1 VGFISVFFN
10 VVLVNPMINILIML
24 YVFCFKNFG
33 VAIIVFTFIVRGALT
48 PLSVRQ
54 SKQFKAMASLQ
65 PKLKSL
71 QEKFKNDRSKISSE
85 TMKLY
90 RDNGVSPLGCLG
102 PTFLQ
107 MPVFFALFWALRG
120 TLPSTPEN
128 LTKLSG
134 KLYFWLPGI
143 YQAIPINDNFLG
155 LSLGKITTD
164 NPLPYL
170 LPLLVGIS
178 TFFMQKSSS
187 PPSSSQQESTQR
199 MLLWMMPGM
208 LGYFTLFFETGLAL
222 YWIVSNV
229 IGIIIQGFVVG
240 WSPILSIFSRSK
252 SKPNNEIEST
262 QVDTQNLNEE
272 ENSDEVSGN
281 DSKDSGR
288 SDRNSVKRIRRRA
301 QRSKNRRDK

>member
-1 VGFISVFFN
+1 MGFILDFFN
-10 VVLVNPMINILIML
+10 VVLVDPMINILIML
-24 YVFCFKNFG
+24 YIVCSENFG
-33 VAIIVFTFIVRGALT
+33 LAIIVFTFIVRGALT

-71 QEKFKNDRSKISSE
+71 QEKFKNDRSRISSE

-90 RDNGVSPLGCLG
+90 RENGVSPLGCLG

-134 KLYFWLPGI
+134 KLYSWLPGI
-143 YQAIPINDNFLG
+143 NQAIPIDDNFLG

-170 LPLLVGIS
+170 LPILVGVS

-187 PPSSSQQESTQR
+187 PPSSPQQESTNR

-252 SKPNNEIEST
+252 SNDKIEST
-262 QVDTQNLNEE
+262 QEDTQNINEE
-272 ENSDEVSGN
+272 ENLDEVSGN
-281 DSKDSGR
+281 DSKNSGR
-288 SDRNSVKRIRRRA
+288 SDRNSVKRIKRRA
-301 QRSKNRRDK
+301 QRNKNRRNK

>member
-1 VGFISVFFN
+1 MGFILDFFN
-10 VVLVNPMINILIML
+10 VVLVHPMINILIML
-24 YVFCFKNFG
+24 YILCSKNFG
-33 VAIIVFTFIVRGALT
+33 LAIIVFTFIVRGSLT

-71 QEKFKNDRSKISSE
+71 QEKFKNDRSRISSE

-90 RDNGVSPLGCLG
+90 RDNGVSPIGCLG
-102 PTFLQ
+102 PTLLQ

-128 LTKLSG
+128 LTKLSE
-134 KLYFWLPGI
+134 KLYSWLPGI
-143 YQAIPINDNFLG
+143 NQAIPINDNFLG

-170 LPLLVGIS
+170 LPILVGVS

-187 PPSSSQQESTQR
+187 PPSSPQQESTNR

-252 SKPNNEIEST
+252 SHDKIEPI
-262 QVDTQNLNEE
+262 QEDTQNINEE
-272 ENSDEVSGN
+272 ENFDEVRGDN
-281 DSKDSGR
+281 SKNSGR
-288 SDRNSVKRIRRRA
+288 SDRNSVKRIKRRA
-301 QRSKNRRDK
+301 QRSKNRRNK

>member
-1 VGFISVFFN
+1 MGFISVFFN
-10 VVLVNPMINILIML
+10 VVLVDPMINILVML
-24 YVFCFKNFG
+24 YILCSENFG
-33 VAIIVFTFIVRGALT
+33 LAIIVFTFIVRGALT

-54 SKQFKAMASLQ
+54 SKQFKAMGALQ
-65 PKLKSL
+65 PKLKAL
-71 QEKFKNDRSKISSE
+71 QEKYKNDRSRISSE

-90 RDNGVSPLGCLG
+90 RENGVSPLGCLG

-128 LTKLSG
+128 LTKLSD
-134 KLYFWLPGI
+134 KLYSWLPGI
-143 YQAIPINDNFLG
+143 NQAIPIDDNFLG

-170 LPLLVGIS
+170 LPILVGVS

-187 PPSSSQQESTQR
+187 PPSSPQQESTNR

-252 SKPNNEIEST
+252 SNDETEST
-262 QVDTQNLNEE
+262 QEDKQNLNGE

-281 DSKDSGR
+281 DSKNGGR
-288 SDRNSVKRIRRRA
+288 SDRNSVKRIKRRA
-301 QRSKNRRDK
+301 QRSKNRRNR

>member
-1 VGFISVFFN
+1 MGFISVFFN
-10 VVLVNPMINILIML
+10 VVLVDPMINILVML
-24 YVFCFKNFG
+24 YILCSENFG
-33 VAIIVFTFIVRGALT
+33 LAIIVFTFIVRGALT

-54 SKQFKAMASLQ
+54 SKQFKAMGALQ
-65 PKLKSL
+65 PKLKAL
-71 QEKFKNDRSKISSE
+71 QEKYKNDRSRISSE

-90 RDNGVSPLGCLG
+90 RENGVSPLGCLG

-128 LTKLSG
+128 LTKLSD
-134 KLYFWLPGI
+134 KLYSWLPGI
-143 YQAIPINDNFLG
+143 NQPIPIDDNFLG

-170 LPLLVGIS
+170 LPILVGVS

-187 PPSSSQQESTQR
+187 PPSSPQQESTNR

-252 SKPNNEIEST
+252 SNDETEST
-262 QVDTQNLNEE
+262 QEDKQNLNGE

-281 DSKDSGR
+281 DSKNGGR
-288 SDRNSVKRIRRRA
+288 SDRNSVKRIKRRT
-301 QRSKNRRDK
+301 QRSKNRRNR

>member
-1 VGFISVFFN
+1 MGFISVFFN
-10 VVLVNPMINILIML
+10 VVLVDPMINILVML
-24 YVFCFKNFG
+24 YIFCSENFG
-33 VAIIVFTFIVRGALT
+33 WAIIVFTFIVRGALT

-54 SKQFKAMASLQ
+54 SKQFKAMGALQ

-71 QEKFKNDRSKISSE
+71 QEKYKNDRSRVSSE

-90 RDNGVSPLGCLG
+90 RENGVSPLGCLG

-128 LTKLSG
+128 LTKLSD
-134 KLYFWLPGI
+134 KLYSWLPGI
-143 YQAIPINDNFLG
+143 NQAIPIDDDFLG

-170 LPLLVGIS
+170 LPILVGVS

-187 PPSSSQQESTQR
+187 PPSSPQQESTNR

-252 SKPNNEIEST
+252 SNDETEST
-262 QVDTQNLNEE
+262 QEDKQNLNGE

-281 DSKDSGR
+281 DSKNGGR
-288 SDRNSVKRIRRRA
+288 SDRNSVKRIKRRA
-301 QRSKNRRDK
+301 QRSKNRRNR

>member
-1 VGFISVFFN
+1 MGFILDFFN
-10 VVLVNPMINILIML
+10 VVLVDPMINILIML
-24 YVFCFKNFG
+24 YIVCSENFG
-33 VAIIVFTFIVRGALT
+33 LAIIVFTFIVRGALT

-71 QEKFKNDRSKISSE
+71 QEKFKNDRSRISSE

-90 RDNGVSPLGCLG
+90 RDNGVSPIGCLG
-102 PTFLQ
+102 PTLLQ

-128 LTKLSG
+128 LTKLSE
-134 KLYFWLPGI
+134 KLYSWLPGI
-143 YQAIPINDNFLG
+143 NQAIPINDNFLG

-170 LPLLVGIS
+170 LPILVGVS

-187 PPSSSQQESTQR
+187 PPSSPQQESTNR

-252 SKPNNEIEST
+252 SHDKIEPI
-262 QVDTQNLNEE
+262 QEDTQNINEE
-272 ENSDEVSGN
+272 ENLDEVSGDN
-281 DSKDSGR
+281 SKNSGR
-288 SDRNSVKRIRRRA
+288 SDRNSVKRIKRRA
-301 QRSKNRRDK
+301 QRSKNRRNK

>member
-1 VGFISVFFN
+1 
-10 VVLVNPMINILIML
+10 ML
-24 YVFCFKNFG
+24 YILCSENFG
-33 VAIIVFTFIVRGALT
+33 LAIIVFTLIVRGALT

-54 SKQFKAMASLQ
+54 SKQFKAMGALQ
-65 PKLKSL
+65 PKLKAL
-71 QEKFKNDRSKISSE
+71 QEKYKNDRSRISSE

-90 RDNGVSPLGCLG
+90 RENGVSPLGCLG

-128 LTKLSG
+128 LTKLSD
-134 KLYFWLPGI
+134 KLYSWLPGI
-143 YQAIPINDNFLG
+143 NQAIPIDDDFLG

-170 LPLLVGIS
+170 LPILVGVS

-187 PPSSSQQESTQR
+187 PPSSPQQESTNR

-252 SKPNNEIEST
+252 SNDETEST
-262 QVDTQNLNEE
+262 QEDKQNLNGE

-281 DSKDSGR
+281 DSKNGGR
-288 SDRNSVKRIRRRA
+288 SDRNSVKRIKRRT
-301 QRSKNRRDK
+301 QRSKNRRNR

>member
-1 VGFISVFFN
+1 MGFISVFFN
-10 VVLVNPMINILIML
+10 VVLVDPMINILVML
-24 YVFCFKNFG
+24 YIFCSENFG
-33 VAIIVFTFIVRGALT
+33 WAIIVFTFIVRGALT

-54 SKQFKAMASLQ
+54 SKQFKAMGALQ
-65 PKLKSL
+65 PKLKAL
-71 QEKFKNDRSKISSE
+71 QEKYKNDRSRISSE

-90 RDNGVSPLGCLG
+90 RENGVSPLGCLG

-128 LTKLSG
+128 LTKLSD
-134 KLYFWLPGI
+134 KLYSWLPGI
-143 YQAIPINDNFLG
+143 NQAIPIDDDFLG

-170 LPLLVGIS
+170 LPILVGVS

-187 PPSSSQQESTQR
+187 PPSSPQQESTNR

-252 SKPNNEIEST
+252 SNDETEST
-262 QVDTQNLNEE
+262 QEDKQNLNGE

-281 DSKDSGR
+281 DSKNGGR
-288 SDRNSVKRIRRRA
+288 SDRNSVKRIKRRA
-301 QRSKNRRDK
+301 QRSKNRRNR

>member
-1 VGFISVFFN
+1 MGFISVFFN
-10 VVLVNPMINILIML
+10 VVLVDPMINILVML
-24 YVFCFKNFG
+24 YILCSENFG
-33 VAIIVFTFIVRGALT
+33 LAIIVFTLIVRGALT

-54 SKQFKAMASLQ
+54 SKQFKAMGALQ
-65 PKLKSL
+65 PKLKAL
-71 QEKFKNDRSKISSE
+71 QEKYKNDRSRISSE

-90 RDNGVSPLGCLG
+90 RENGVSPLGCLG

-128 LTKLSG
+128 LTKLSD
-134 KLYFWLPGI
+134 KLYSWLPGI
-143 YQAIPINDNFLG
+143 NQAIPIDDNFLG

-170 LPLLVGIS
+170 LPILVGVS

-187 PPSSSQQESTQR
+187 PPSSPQQESTNR

-252 SKPNNEIEST
+252 SNDETEST
-262 QVDTQNLNEE
+262 QEDKQNLNGE

-281 DSKDSGR
+281 DSKNGGR
-288 SDRNSVKRIRRRA
+288 SDRNSVKRIKRRA
-301 QRSKNRRDK
+301 QRSKNRRNR

>member
-1 VGFISVFFN
+1 MGFILDFFN
-10 VVLVNPMINILIML
+10 VVLVDPMINILIML
-24 YVFCFKNFG
+24 YILCSENFG
-33 VAIIVFTFIVRGALT
+33 LAIIVFTFIVRGALT

-71 QEKFKNDRSKISSE
+71 QEKFKNDRSRISSE

-134 KLYFWLPGI
+134 KLYSWLPGI
-143 YQAIPINDNFLG
+143 NQAIPIDDNFLG

-170 LPLLVGIS
+170 LPILVGVS

-187 PPSSSQQESTQR
+187 PPSSPQQESTNR

-252 SKPNNEIEST
+252 SHDKIEST
-262 QVDTQNLNEE
+262 QEDTQNINEE
-272 ENSDEVSGN
+272 ENLDEVSGN
-281 DSKDSGR
+281 DSKNSGR
-288 SDRNSVKRIRRRA
+288 SDRNSVKRIKRRA
-301 QRSKNRRDK
+301 QRSKNRRNK

>member
-1 VGFISVFFN
+1 MGFISVFFN
-10 VVLVNPMINILIML
+10 VVLVDPMINILVML
-24 YVFCFKNFG
+24 YIFCSENFG
-33 VAIIVFTFIVRGALT
+33 LAIIVFTFIVRGALT

-54 SKQFKAMASLQ
+54 SKQFKAMGALQ
-65 PKLKSL
+65 PKLKAL
-71 QEKFKNDRSKISSE
+71 QEKYKNDRSRISSE

-90 RDNGVSPLGCLG
+90 RENGVSPLGCLG

-128 LTKLSG
+128 LTKLSD
-134 KLYFWLPGI
+134 KLYSWLPGI
-143 YQAIPINDNFLG
+143 NQAIPIDDDFLG

-170 LPLLVGIS
+170 LPILVGVS

-187 PPSSSQQESTQR
+187 PPSSPQQESTNR

-252 SKPNNEIEST
+252 SNDETEST
-262 QVDTQNLNEE
+262 QEDKQNLNGE

-281 DSKDSGR
+281 DSKNGGR
-288 SDRNSVKRIRRRA
+288 SDRNSVKRIKRRA
-301 QRSKNRRDK
+301 QRSKNRRNK

>member
-1 VGFISVFFN
+1 MGFISVFFN
-10 VVLVNPMINILIML
+10 VVLVDPMINILVML
-24 YVFCFKNFG
+24 YILCSENFG
-33 VAIIVFTFIVRGALT
+33 LAIIVFTFIVRGALT

-54 SKQFKAMASLQ
+54 SKQFKAMGALQ
-65 PKLKSL
+65 PKLKAL
-71 QEKFKNDRSKISSE
+71 QEKYKNDRSRISSE

-90 RDNGVSPLGCLG
+90 RENGVSPLGCLG

-128 LTKLSG
+128 LTKLSD
-134 KLYFWLPGI
+134 KLYSWLPGI
-143 YQAIPINDNFLG
+143 NQAIPIDDDFLG

-170 LPLLVGIS
+170 LPILVGVS

-187 PPSSSQQESTQR
+187 PPSSPQQESTNR

-252 SKPNNEIEST
+252 SNDETESI
-262 QVDTQNLNEE
+262 QEDKQNLNGE

-281 DSKDSGR
+281 DSKNGGR
-288 SDRNSVKRIRRRA
+288 SDRNSVKRIKRRA
-301 QRSKNRRDK
+301 QRSKNRRNR

>member
-1 VGFISVFFN
+1 MGFISVFFN
-10 VVLVNPMINILIML
+10 VVLVDPMINILVML
-24 YVFCFKNFG
+24 YILCSENFG
-33 VAIIVFTFIVRGALT
+33 LAIIVFTFIVRGALT

-54 SKQFKAMASLQ
+54 SKQFKAMGALQ
-65 PKLKSL
+65 PKLKAL
-71 QEKFKNDRSKISSE
+71 QEKYKNDRSRISSE

-90 RDNGVSPLGCLG
+90 RENGVSPLGCLG

-128 LTKLSG
+128 LTKLSD
-134 KLYFWLPGI
+134 KLYSWLPGI
-143 YQAIPINDNFLG
+143 NQAIPIDDDFLG

-170 LPLLVGIS
+170 LPILVGVS

-187 PPSSSQQESTQR
+187 PPSSPQQESTNR

-252 SKPNNEIEST
+252 SNDETEST
-262 QVDTQNLNEE
+262 QEDKQNLNGE

-281 DSKDSGR
+281 DSKNGGR
-288 SDRNSVKRIRRRA
+288 SDRNSVKRIKRRA
-301 QRSKNRRDK
+301 QRSKNRRNR

>member
-1 VGFISVFFN
+1 MGFISVFFN
-10 VVLVNPMINILIML
+10 VVLVDTMINILVML
-24 YVFCFKNFG
+24 YILCSENFG
-33 VAIIVFTFIVRGALT
+33 LAIIVFTFIVRGALT

-54 SKQFKAMASLQ
+54 SKQFKAMGALQ
-65 PKLKSL
+65 PKLKAL
-71 QEKFKNDRSKISSE
+71 QEKYKNDRSRISSE

-90 RDNGVSPLGCLG
+90 RENGVSPLGCLG

-128 LTKLSG
+128 LTKLSD
-134 KLYFWLPGI
+134 KLYSWLPGI
-143 YQAIPINDNFLG
+143 NQAIPIDDNFLG

-170 LPLLVGIS
+170 LPILVGVS

-187 PPSSSQQESTQR
+187 PPSSPQQESTNR

-252 SKPNNEIEST
+252 SNDETESI
-262 QVDTQNLNEE
+262 QEDKQNLNGE

-281 DSKDSGR
+281 DSKNGGR
-288 SDRNSVKRIRRRA
+288 SDRNSVKRIKRRA
-301 QRSKNRRDK
+301 QRSKNRRNR

>member
-1 VGFISVFFN
+1 MGFISVFFN
-10 VVLVNPMINILIML
+10 VVLVDPMINILVML
-24 YVFCFKNFG
+24 YILCSENFG
-33 VAIIVFTFIVRGALT
+33 LAIIVFTFIVRGALT

-54 SKQFKAMASLQ
+54 SKQFKAMGALQ
-65 PKLKSL
+65 PKLKAL
-71 QEKFKNDRSKISSE
+71 QEKYKNDRSRISSE

-90 RDNGVSPLGCLG
+90 RENGVSPLGCLG

-128 LTKLSG
+128 LTKLSD
-134 KLYFWLPGI
+134 KLYSWLPGI
-143 YQAIPINDNFLG
+143 NQAIPIDDNFLG

-170 LPLLVGIS
+170 LPILVGVS

-187 PPSSSQQESTQR
+187 PPSSPQQESTNR

-252 SKPNNEIEST
+252 SNDETEST
-262 QVDTQNLNEE
+262 QEDKQNLNGE

-281 DSKDSGR
+281 DSKNGGR
-288 SDRNSVKRIRRRA
+288 SDRNSVKRIKRRT
-301 QRSKNRRDK
+301 QRSKNRRNR

>member
-10 VVLVNPMINILIML
+10 VVLVDPMINILVML
-24 YVFCFKNFG
+24 YILCSENFG
-33 VAIIVFTFIVRGALT
+33 LAIIVFTFIVRGALT

-54 SKQFKAMASLQ
+54 SKQFKAMGALQ
-65 PKLKSL
+65 PKLKAL
-71 QEKFKNDRSKISSE
+71 QEKYKNDRSRISSE

-90 RDNGVSPLGCLG
+90 RENGVSPLGCLG

-128 LTKLSG
+128 LTKLSD
-134 KLYFWLPGI
+134 KLYSWLPGI
-143 YQAIPINDNFLG
+143 NQAIPIDDNFLG

-170 LPLLVGIS
+170 LPILVGVS

-187 PPSSSQQESTQR
+187 PPSSPQQESTNR

-252 SKPNNEIEST
+252 SNDETESI
-262 QVDTQNLNEE
+262 QEDKQNLNGE

-281 DSKDSGR
+281 DSKNGGR
-288 SDRNSVKRIRRRA
+288 SDRNSVKRIKRRA
-301 QRSKNRRDK
+301 QRSKNRRNR

>member
-1 VGFISVFFN
+1 MGFISVFFN
-10 VVLVNPMINILIML
+10 VVLVDPMINILVML
-24 YVFCFKNFG
+24 YILCSENFG
-33 VAIIVFTFIVRGALT
+33 LAIIVFTFIVRGALT

-54 SKQFKAMASLQ
+54 SKQFKAMGALQ
-65 PKLKSL
+65 PKLKAL
-71 QEKFKNDRSKISSE
+71 QEKYKNDRSRISSE

-90 RDNGVSPLGCLG
+90 RENGVSPLGCLG

-120 TLPSTPEN
+120 TLPSTHEN
-128 LTKLSG
+128 LTKLSD
-134 KLYFWLPGI
+134 KLYSWLPGI
-143 YQAIPINDNFLG
+143 NQAIPIDDDFLG

-170 LPLLVGIS
+170 LPILVGVS

-187 PPSSSQQESTQR
+187 PPSSPQQESTNR

-252 SKPNNEIEST
+252 SNDETELT
-262 QVDTQNLNEE
+262 QEDKQNLNGE

-281 DSKDSGR
+281 DSKNGGR
-288 SDRNSVKRIRRRA
+288 SDRNSVKRIKRRA
-301 QRSKNRRDK
+301 QRSKNRRNR

>member
-1 VGFISVFFN
+1 MGFILDFFN
-10 VVLVNPMINILIML
+10 VVLVDPMINILIML
-24 YVFCFKNFG
+24 YILCSENFG
-33 VAIIVFTFIVRGALT
+33 LAIIVFTFIVRGALT

-71 QEKFKNDRSKISSE
+71 QEKFKNDRSRISSE

-134 KLYFWLPGI
+134 KLYSWLPGI
-143 YQAIPINDNFLG
+143 NQAIPIDDNFLG

-170 LPLLVGIS
+170 LPILVGVS

-187 PPSSSQQESTQR
+187 PPSSPQQESTNR

-252 SKPNNEIEST
+252 SNDKIEST
-262 QVDTQNLNEE
+262 QEDTQNINEE
-272 ENSDEVSGN
+272 ENLDEVSGN
-281 DSKDSGR
+281 DSKNSGR
-288 SDRNSVKRIRRRA
+288 SDRNSVKRIKRRA
-301 QRSKNRRDK
+301 QRSKNRRNK

>member
-1 VGFISVFFN
+1 MGFISVFFN
-10 VVLVNPMINILIML
+10 VVLVDPMINILVML
-24 YVFCFKNFG
+24 YIFCSENFG
-33 VAIIVFTFIVRGALT
+33 LAIIVFTFIVRGALT

-54 SKQFKAMASLQ
+54 SKQFKAMGALQ
-65 PKLKSL
+65 PKLKAL
-71 QEKFKNDRSKISSE
+71 QEKYKNDRSRISSE

-90 RDNGVSPLGCLG
+90 RENGVSPLGCLG

-128 LTKLSG
+128 LTKLSD
-134 KLYFWLPGI
+134 KLYSWLPGI
-143 YQAIPINDNFLG
+143 NQAIPIDDNFLG

-170 LPLLVGIS
+170 LPILVGVS

-187 PPSSSQQESTQR
+187 PPSSPQQESTNR

-252 SKPNNEIEST
+252 SNDETESI
-262 QVDTQNLNEE
+262 QEDKQNLNGE

-281 DSKDSGR
+281 DSKNGGR
-288 SDRNSVKRIRRRA
+288 SDRNSVKRIKRRA
-301 QRSKNRRDK
+301 QRSKNRRNR

>member
-1 VGFISVFFN
+1 
-10 VVLVNPMINILIML
+10 ML
-24 YVFCFKNFG
+24 YILCSENFG
-33 VAIIVFTFIVRGALT
+33 LAIIVFTLIVRGALT

-54 SKQFKAMASLQ
+54 SKQFKAMGALQ

-71 QEKFKNDRSKISSE
+71 QEKYKNDRSRVSSE

-90 RDNGVSPLGCLG
+90 RENGVSPLGCLG

-128 LTKLSG
+128 LTKLSD
-134 KLYFWLPGI
+134 KLYSWLPGI
-143 YQAIPINDNFLG
+143 NQAIPIDDNFLG

-170 LPLLVGIS
+170 LPILVGIS

-187 PPSSSQQESTQR
+187 PPSSPQQESTNR

-229 IGIIIQGFVVG
+229 VGIIIQGFVVG

-252 SKPNNEIEST
+252 SKDETEST
-262 QVDTQNLNEE
+262 QEDKQNLNGE

-281 DSKDSGR
+281 DSKNGGR
-288 SDRNSVKRIRRRA
+288 SDRNSVKRIKRRA
-301 QRSKNRRDK
+301 QRSKNRRNR

>member
-1 VGFISVFFN
+1 MGFISVFFN
-10 VVLVNPMINILIML
+10 VVLVDPMINILVML
-24 YVFCFKNFG
+24 YILCSENFG
-33 VAIIVFTFIVRGALT
+33 LAIIVFTFIVRGALT

-54 SKQFKAMASLQ
+54 SKQFKAMGALQ
-65 PKLKSL
+65 PKLKAL
-71 QEKFKNDRSKISSE
+71 QEKYKNDRSRISSE

-90 RDNGVSPLGCLG
+90 RENGVSPLGCLG

-128 LTKLSG
+128 LTKLSD
-134 KLYFWLPGI
+134 KLYSWLPGI
-143 YQAIPINDNFLG
+143 NQAIPIDDDFLG

-170 LPLLVGIS
+170 LPILVGVS

-187 PPSSSQQESTQR
+187 PPSSPQQESTNR

-252 SKPNNEIEST
+252 SNDETEST
-262 QVDTQNLNEE
+262 QEDKQNLNGE

-281 DSKDSGR
+281 DSKNAGR
-288 SDRNSVKRIRRRA
+288 SDRNSVKRIKRRT
-301 QRSKNRRDK
+301 QRSKNRRNR

>member
-1 VGFISVFFN
+1 
-10 VVLVNPMINILIML
+10 ML
-24 YVFCFKNFG
+24 YILCSENFG
-33 VAIIVFTFIVRGALT
+33 LAIIVFTFIVRGALT

-54 SKQFKAMASLQ
+54 SKQFKAMGALQ
-65 PKLKSL
+65 PKLKAL
-71 QEKFKNDRSKISSE
+71 QEKYKNDRSRISSE

-90 RDNGVSPLGCLG
+90 RENGVSPLGCLG

-128 LTKLSG
+128 LTKLSD
-134 KLYFWLPGI
+134 KLYSWLPGI
-143 YQAIPINDNFLG
+143 NQAIPIDDDFLG

-170 LPLLVGIS
+170 LPILVGVS

-187 PPSSSQQESTQR
+187 PPSSPQQESTNR

-252 SKPNNEIEST
+252 SNDETEST
-262 QVDTQNLNEE
+262 QEDKQNLNGE

-281 DSKDSGR
+281 DSKNGGR
-288 SDRNSVKRIRRRA
+288 SDRNSVKRIKRRT
-301 QRSKNRRDK
+301 QRSKNRRNR

>member
-1 VGFISVFFN
+1 
-10 VVLVNPMINILIML
+10 ML
-24 YVFCFKNFG
+24 YIVCSENFG
-33 VAIIVFTFIVRGALT
+33 LAIIVFTFIVRGALT

-71 QEKFKNDRSKISSE
+71 QEKFKNDRSRISSE

-134 KLYFWLPGI
+134 KLYSWLPGI
-143 YQAIPINDNFLG
+143 NQTIPIDDNFLG

-170 LPLLVGIS
+170 LPILVGVS

-187 PPSSSQQESTQR
+187 PPSSPQQESTNR

-252 SKPNNEIEST
+252 SNDKIEST
-262 QVDTQNLNEE
+262 QEDTQNINEE
-272 ENSDEVSGN
+272 ENLDEVSGN
-281 DSKDSGR
+281 DSKNSGR
-288 SDRNSVKRIRRRA
+288 SDRNSVKRIKRRA
-301 QRSKNRRDK
+301 QRNKNRRNK

>member
-1 VGFISVFFN
+1 MGFISVFFN
-10 VVLVNPMINILIML
+10 VVLVDPMINILVML
-24 YVFCFKNFG
+24 YILCSENFG
-33 VAIIVFTFIVRGALT
+33 LSIIVFTFIVRGALT

-54 SKQFKAMASLQ
+54 SKQFKAMGALQ
-65 PKLKSL
+65 PKLKAL
-71 QEKFKNDRSKISSE
+71 QEKYKNDRSRISSE

-90 RDNGVSPLGCLG
+90 RENGVSPLGCLG

-128 LTKLSG
+128 LTKLSD
-134 KLYFWLPGI
+134 KLYSWLPGI
-143 YQAIPINDNFLG
+143 NQAIPIDDDFLG

-170 LPLLVGIS
+170 LPILVGVS

-187 PPSSSQQESTQR
+187 PPSSPQQESTNR

-252 SKPNNEIEST
+252 SNDETEST
-262 QVDTQNLNEE
+262 QEDKQNLNGE

-281 DSKDSGR
+281 DSKNGGR
-288 SDRNSVKRIRRRA
+288 SDRNSVKRIKRRT
-301 QRSKNRRDK
+301 QRSKNRRNR

>member
-1 VGFISVFFN
+1 MGFISVFFN
-10 VVLVNPMINILIML
+10 VVLVDPMINILIML
-24 YVFCFKNFG
+24 YILFSNNFG
-33 VAIIVFTFIVRGALT
+33 LAIIGFTFIVRGALT
-48 PLSVRQ
+48 PLSIRQ

-71 QEKFKNDRSKISSE
+71 QEKYKNDRSRVSSE

-90 RDNGVSPLGCLG
+90 RENGVSPLGCLG

-128 LTKLSG
+128 LTKLSD
-134 KLYFWLPGI
+134 KLYSWLPGI
-143 YQAIPINDNFLG
+143 NQAIPIDDNFLG

-170 LPLLVGIS
+170 LPILVGIS

-187 PPSSSQQESTQR
+187 PPSSPQQESTNR

-240 WSPILSIFSRSK
+240 WTPILSIFSRSK
-252 SKPNNEIEST
+252 SAEQIEST
-262 QVDTQNLNEE
+262 QTDKENSNEE
-272 ENSDEVSGN
+272 GNSDEVSGN
-281 DSKDSGR
+281 NSKNSGR
-288 SDRNSVKRIRRRA
+288 SDRNSVKRIKRRA
-301 QRSKNRRDK
+301 QRSKNRRNR

>member
-1 VGFISVFFN
+1 MGFILDFFN
-10 VVLVNPMINILIML
+10 VVLVDPMINILIML
-24 YVFCFKNFG
+24 YIVCSENFG
-33 VAIIVFTFIVRGALT
+33 LAIIVFTFIVRGALT

-71 QEKFKNDRSKISSE
+71 QEKFKNDRSRISSE

-134 KLYFWLPGI
+134 KLYSWLPGI
-143 YQAIPINDNFLG
+143 NQTIPIDDNFLG

-170 LPLLVGIS
+170 LPILVGVS

-187 PPSSSQQESTQR
+187 PPSSPQQESTNR

-252 SKPNNEIEST
+252 SNDKIEST
-262 QVDTQNLNEE
+262 QEDTQNINEE
-272 ENSDEVSGN
+272 ENLDEVSGN
-281 DSKDSGR
+281 DSKNSGR
-288 SDRNSVKRIRRRA
+288 SDRNSVKRIKRRA
-301 QRSKNRRDK
+301 QRNKNRRNK

>member
-1 VGFISVFFN
+1 MGFISVFFN
-10 VVLVNPMINILIML
+10 VVLVDPMINILVML
-24 YVFCFKNFG
+24 YILCSENFG
-33 VAIIVFTFIVRGALT
+33 LAIIVFTLIVRGALT

-54 SKQFKAMASLQ
+54 SKQFKAMGALQ

-71 QEKFKNDRSKISSE
+71 QEKYKNDRSRVSSE

-90 RDNGVSPLGCLG
+90 RENGVSPLGCLG

-128 LTKLSG
+128 LTKLSD
-134 KLYFWLPGI
+134 KLYSWLPGI
-143 YQAIPINDNFLG
+143 NQAIPIDDNFLG

-170 LPLLVGIS
+170 LPILVGIS

-187 PPSSSQQESTQR
+187 PPSSPQQESTNR

-229 IGIIIQGFVVG
+229 VGIIIQGFVVG

-252 SKPNNEIEST
+252 SKDETEST
-262 QVDTQNLNEE
+262 QEDKQNLNGE

-281 DSKDSGR
+281 DSKNGGR
-288 SDRNSVKRIRRRA
+288 SDRNSVKRIKRRA
-301 QRSKNRRDK
+301 QRSKNRRNR

>member
-1 VGFISVFFN
+1 MGFISVFFN
-10 VVLVNPMINILIML
+10 VVLVDPMINILVML
-24 YVFCFKNFG
+24 YILCSENFG
-33 VAIIVFTFIVRGALT
+33 LAIIVFTLIVRGALT

-54 SKQFKAMASLQ
+54 SKQFKAMGALQ
-65 PKLKSL
+65 PKLKAL
-71 QEKFKNDRSKISSE
+71 QEKYKNDRSRISSE

-90 RDNGVSPLGCLG
+90 RENGVSPLGCLG

-128 LTKLSG
+128 LTKLSD
-134 KLYFWLPGI
+134 KLYSWLPGI
-143 YQAIPINDNFLG
+143 NQAIPIDDDFLG

-170 LPLLVGIS
+170 LPILVGVS

-187 PPSSSQQESTQR
+187 PPSSPQQESTNR

-252 SKPNNEIEST
+252 SNDETEST
-262 QVDTQNLNEE
+262 QEDKQNLNGE

-281 DSKDSGR
+281 DSKNGGR
-288 SDRNSVKRIRRRA
+288 SDRNSVKRIKRRT
-301 QRSKNRRDK
+301 QRSKNRRNR

>member
-1 VGFISVFFN
+1 MGFISVFFN
-10 VVLVNPMINILIML
+10 VVLVDPMINILVML
-24 YVFCFKNFG
+24 YILCSENFG
-33 VAIIVFTFIVRGALT
+33 LAIIVFTFIVRGALT

-54 SKQFKAMASLQ
+54 SKQFKAMGALQ
-65 PKLKSL
+65 PKLKAL
-71 QEKFKNDRSKISSE
+71 QEKYKNDRSRISSE

-90 RDNGVSPLGCLG
+90 RENGVSPLGCLG

-107 MPVFFALFWALRG
+107 MPVFFALLWALRG

-128 LTKLSG
+128 LTKLSD
-134 KLYFWLPGI
+134 KLYSWLPGI
-143 YQAIPINDNFLG
+143 NQAIPIDDDFLG

-170 LPLLVGIS
+170 LPILVGVS

-187 PPSSSQQESTQR
+187 PPSSPQQESTNR

-252 SKPNNEIEST
+252 SNDETEST
-262 QVDTQNLNEE
+262 QEDKQNLNGE

-281 DSKDSGR
+281 DSKNGGR
-288 SDRNSVKRIRRRA
+288 SDRNSVKRIKRRA
-301 QRSKNRRDK
+301 QRSKNRRNR

>member
-10 VVLVNPMINILIML
+10 VVLVDPMINILVML
-24 YVFCFKNFG
+24 YILCSENFG
-33 VAIIVFTFIVRGALT
+33 LAIIVFTFIVRGALT

-54 SKQFKAMASLQ
+54 SKQFKAMGALQ
-65 PKLKSL
+65 PKLKAL
-71 QEKFKNDRSKISSE
+71 QEKYKNDRSRISSE

-90 RDNGVSPLGCLG
+90 RENGVSPLGCLG

-128 LTKLSG
+128 LTKLSD
-134 KLYFWLPGI
+134 KLYSWLPGI
-143 YQAIPINDNFLG
+143 NQAIPIDDDFLG

-170 LPLLVGIS
+170 LPILVGVS

-187 PPSSSQQESTQR
+187 PPSSPQQESTNR

-229 IGIIIQGFVVG
+229 IGIIIQGFVGG

-252 SKPNNEIEST
+252 SNDETEST
-262 QVDTQNLNEE
+262 QEDKQNLNGE

-281 DSKDSGR
+281 DSKNGGR
-288 SDRNSVKRIRRRA
+288 SDRNSVKRIKRRT
-301 QRSKNRRDK
+301 QRSKNRRNR

>member
-1 VGFISVFFN
+1 MGFISVFFN
-10 VVLVNPMINILIML
+10 VVLVDPMINILVML
-24 YVFCFKNFG
+24 YILCSENFG
-33 VAIIVFTFIVRGALT
+33 LAIIVFTFIVRGALT

-54 SKQFKAMASLQ
+54 SKQFKAMGALQ
-65 PKLKSL
+65 PKLKAL
-71 QEKFKNDRSKISSE
+71 QEKYKNDRSRISSE

-90 RDNGVSPLGCLG
+90 RENGVSPLGCLG

-128 LTKLSG
+128 LTKLSD
-134 KLYFWLPGI
+134 KLYSWLPGI
-143 YQAIPINDNFLG
+143 NQAIPIDDDFLG

-170 LPLLVGIS
+170 LPILVGVS

-187 PPSSSQQESTQR
+187 PPSSPQQESTNR

-252 SKPNNEIEST
+252 SNDETELT
-262 QVDTQNLNEE
+262 QENKQNLNGE

-281 DSKDSGR
+281 DSKNGGR
-288 SDRNSVKRIRRRA
+288 SDRNSVKRIKRRA
-301 QRSKNRRDK
+301 QRSKNRRNR

>member
-1 VGFISVFFN
+1 MGFILDFFN
-10 VVLVNPMINILIML
+10 VVLVDPMINILIML
-24 YVFCFKNFG
+24 YIVCSENFG
-33 VAIIVFTFIVRGALT
+33 LAIIVFTFIVRGALT

-71 QEKFKNDRSKISSE
+71 QEKFKNDRSRISSE

-90 RDNGVSPLGCLG
+90 RENGVSPLGCLG

-128 LTKLSG
+128 LTKLSE
-134 KLYFWLPGI
+134 KLYSWLPGI
-143 YQAIPINDNFLG
+143 NQAIPINDNFLG

-170 LPLLVGIS
+170 LPILVGVS

-187 PPSSSQQESTQR
+187 PPSSPQQESTNR

-252 SKPNNEIEST
+252 SHDKIEPI
-262 QVDTQNLNEE
+262 QEDTQNINEE
-272 ENSDEVSGN
+272 ENLDEVSGDN
-281 DSKDSGR
+281 SKNSGR
-288 SDRNSVKRIRRRA
+288 SDRNSVKRIKRRA
-301 QRSKNRRDK
+301 QRSKNRRNK

>member
-1 VGFISVFFN
+1 MGFISVFFN
-10 VVLVNPMINILIML
+10 VVLVDPMINILVML
-24 YVFCFKNFG
+24 YILCSENFG
-33 VAIIVFTFIVRGALT
+33 LAIIVFTFIVRGALT

-54 SKQFKAMASLQ
+54 SKQFKAMGALQ
-65 PKLKSL
+65 PKLKAL
-71 QEKFKNDRSKISSE
+71 QEKYKNDRSRISSE

-90 RDNGVSPLGCLG
+90 RENGVSPLGCLG

-128 LTKLSG
+128 LTKLSD
-134 KLYFWLPGI
+134 KLYSWLPGI
-143 YQAIPINDNFLG
+143 NQAIPIDDDFLG

-170 LPLLVGIS
+170 LPILVGVS

-187 PPSSSQQESTQR
+187 PPSSPQQESTNR

-252 SKPNNEIEST
+252 SNDETELT
-262 QVDTQNLNEE
+262 QEDKQNLNGE

-281 DSKDSGR
+281 DSKNGGR
-288 SDRNSVKRIRRRA
+288 SDRNSVKRIKRRA
-301 QRSKNRRDK
+301 QRSKNRRNR

>member
-10 VVLVNPMINILIML
+10 VVLVDPMINILVML
-24 YVFCFKNFG
+24 YILCSENFG
-33 VAIIVFTFIVRGALT
+33 LAIIVFTFIVRGALT

-54 SKQFKAMASLQ
+54 SKQFKAMGALQ
-65 PKLKSL
+65 PKLKAL
-71 QEKFKNDRSKISSE
+71 QEKYKNDRSRISSE

-90 RDNGVSPLGCLG
+90 RENGVSPLGCLG

-128 LTKLSG
+128 LTKLSD
-134 KLYFWLPGI
+134 KLYSWLPGI
-143 YQAIPINDNFLG
+143 NQAIPIDDDFLG

-170 LPLLVGIS
+170 LPILVGVS

-187 PPSSSQQESTQR
+187 PPSSPQQESTNR

-252 SKPNNEIEST
+252 SNDETEST
-262 QVDTQNLNEE
+262 QEDKQNLNGE

-281 DSKDSGR
+281 DSKNGGR
-288 SDRNSVKRIRRRA
+288 SDRNSVKRIKRRT
-301 QRSKNRRDK
+301 QRSKNRRNR

>member
-1 VGFISVFFN
+1 MGFISVFFN
-10 VVLVNPMINILIML
+10 VVLVDPMINILVML
-24 YVFCFKNFG
+24 YIFCSENFG
-33 VAIIVFTFIVRGALT
+33 WAIIVFTFIVRGALT

-54 SKQFKAMASLQ
+54 SKQFKAMGALQ
-65 PKLKSL
+65 PKLKAL
-71 QEKFKNDRSKISSE
+71 QEKYKNDRSRISSE

-90 RDNGVSPLGCLG
+90 RENGVSPLGCLG

-128 LTKLSG
+128 LTKLSD
-134 KLYFWLPGI
+134 KLYSWLPGI
-143 YQAIPINDNFLG
+143 NQAIPIDDDFLG

-170 LPLLVGIS
+170 LPILVGVS

-187 PPSSSQQESTQR
+187 PPSSPQQESTNR

-229 IGIIIQGFVVG
+229 IGIII
-240 WSPILSIFSRSK
+240 P
-252 SKPNNEIEST
+252 
-262 QVDTQNLNEE
+262 
-272 ENSDEVSGN
+272 VSYTHLTLPT
-281 DSKDSGR
+281 K
-288 SDRNSVKRIRRRA
+288 A
-301 QRSKNRRDK
+301 